1 MGGFNR
7 LICIC
12 RGLFRVFFLIKEKC
26 CTWTLHGPDDVR
38 YIILINIYI
47 MILCKNLL
55 TVRERLFSPPCFVS
69 SVLLIFVSFLR
80 CVVLCFVCLRLVS
93 CVTNVATV
101 SGFYI
106 FLDCHFGFLCRLF
119 SIHITRIY
127 ALETTSVV

>member
-1 MGGFNR
+1 MPWSLSGF
-7 LICIC
+7 
-12 RGLFRVFFLIKEKC
+12 FSIKEKC

-55 TVRERLFSPPCFVS
+55 TIREHLFSPPCFVS
-69 SVLLIFVSFLR
+69 SALLIFLVF

-101 SGFYI
+101 SGF
-106 FLDCHFGFLCRLF
+106 L
-119 SIHITRIY
+119 
-127 ALETTSVV
+127 